1 MLSEEIIL
9 KLNDAKNYYI
19 NNNDSLS
26 YVSKKFNVSFSTLKS
41 HLIKAGVQIRNSHTQ
56 TQSKIDQALSILT
69 DANIEEVS
77 DKFGIDRDVLNNY
90 LIYEKTEA
98 KKFAI
103 EKAILEYVNTS
114 KFNRS
119 IQVIS
124 DKYGINKKTLTK
136 YLKDRNIPTN
146 NTTAK
151 YVNEDIFNIID
162 TEEKAYWLGFM
173 YADGYIES
181 KSNGIGLDLSIKDL
195 THLQKF
201 QKFLEYEGNIS
212 IVKASNY
219 RHISNVNKQGEQIYM
234 AKLLIRNSKLW
245 EDLNKWGCVPNKS
258 LILKFPDPE
267 IFNNDES
274 LILAF
279 IRGYFD
285 GDGSLG
291 YYRHS
296 QSNPNKEESLQ
307 FVGTKHFLQG
317 VQKYL
322 GQGFLM
328 QKPNCNLL
336 TYRLSYSTKK
346 ANIAAQL
353 LYDNASIYLE
363 RKYKIYTDEFC
374 RI

>member
-9 KLNDAKNYYI
+9 NLNNAKNYYI
-19 NNNDSLS
+19 NNNESLS
-26 YVSKKFNVSFSTLKS
+26 SVSKKFNVSFSTLKA
-41 HLIKAGVQIRNSHTQ
+41 HLVKDGIEIRNSHSQ
-56 TQSKIDQALSILT
+56 TRSKIDQAISILT
-69 DANIEEVS
+69 ETNVDEVS
-77 DKFGIDRDVLNNY
+77 QIFGIDKNVLNNY

-103 EKAILEYVNTS
+103 ESAILEYVNTS

-146 NTTAK
+146 NTSAK
-151 YVNEDIFNIID
+151 YVNEDSFNKID

-181 KSNGIGLDLSIKDL
+181 KSNGIGVDLSIKDL
-195 THLQKF
+195 GHLQKF
-201 QKFLEYEGNIS
+201 QNFLKYEGNIS
-212 IVKASNY
+212 IVKSHNY
-219 RHISNVNKQGEQIYM
+219 KHVSDVNRFGEQIYV
-234 AKLLIRNSKLW
+234 AKLLIRNSQLW

-258 LILKFPDPE
+258 LILKFPDPH
-267 IFNNDES
+267 IFNNDNH
-274 LILAF
+274 LILSF

-291 YYRHS
+291 YYKHS
-296 QSNPNKEESLQ
+296 NLNPNKEESLQ

-328 QKPNCNLL
+328 QKPNCNSL

-353 LYDNASIYLE
+353 LYDNASIYLD